1 MTNRLSDYW
10 PADDASSNNAQTSDA
25 DAIGQD
31 ASETGLAAT
40 QSFGCDDLP
49 LERILDFTG
58 GCELN
63 RFDARV
69 NDESPSTLSFS
80 EWAPRVRAERR
91 GRRIA
96 ACGCGQSG
104 KLCRSCR
111 GE

>member
-10 PADDASSNNAQTSDA
+10 PADAAQNNDAEAQGG
-25 DAIGQD
+25 DAI
-31 ASETGLAAT
+31 ETGHSAV
-40 QSFGCDDLP
+40 QPSGCDDLP

-63 RFDARV
+63 RFDARI

>member
-10 PADDASSNNAQTSDA
+10 PADDAETIGFETGDSESNAEVTQSDA
-25 DAIGQD
+25 TAQP
-31 ASETGLAAT
+31 L
-40 QSFGCDDLP
+40 GCDDLP

-63 RFDARV
+63 RFDARI
-69 NDESPSTLSFS
+69 NDEHPATLSFS
-80 EWAPRVRAERR
+80 EWAPRVRAEQR